1 MDGLLSEPTSWLG
14 LLSSIALIAAGHV
27 VNRYV
32 IPFLKVGKRQKYATY
47 IANIA
52 DEITDDLKAAH
63 PDNDWLKY
71 VDDAVDKLKLICG
84 IDDIVARRAINA
96 AVARQTKK

>member
-1 MDGLLSEPTSWLG
+1 MEGLLNEPTSWLG
-14 LLSSIALIAAGHV
+14 LLSSVALIAAGHV

-32 IPFLKVGKRQKYATY
+32 VPFLKVGKRQKYATY

-52 DEITDDLKAAH
+52 DEVTDDLRAAH
-63 PDNDWLKY
+63 PGNEWLRH

-96 AVARQTKK
+96 AVARRANN